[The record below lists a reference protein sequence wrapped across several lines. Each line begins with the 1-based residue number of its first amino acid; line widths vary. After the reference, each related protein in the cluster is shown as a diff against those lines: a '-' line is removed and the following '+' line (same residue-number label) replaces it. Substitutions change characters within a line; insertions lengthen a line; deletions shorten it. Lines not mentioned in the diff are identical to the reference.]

1 MKKIVATLSILLLLA
16 VPLVAHAASTRV
28 TTDDV
33 VGVWVNHRDKDI
45 HQQITFIRNHHW
57 RENQHGQK
65 DIYKGTWK
73 ITGKHEI
80 TLAPYDEVIR
90 FSNNNHKMT
99 VVNYDHVLTHN
110 PVN

>member
-1 MKKIVATLSILLLLA
+1 MRKFVATLSILLLLA
-16 VPLVAHAASTRV
+16 VPLVAHAASARV

-45 HQQITFIRNHHW
+45 HQQITFTKNHHW

-65 DIYKGTWK
+65 DVYKGTWK
-73 ITGKHEI
+73 ITGKREI

-99 VVNYDHVLTHN
+99 VINYDHVLTCN
-110 PVN
+110 PR

>member
-1 MKKIVATLSILLLLA
+1 MKKIVIAVMLLVFA
-16 VPLVAHAASTRV
+16 SVPLVARAASSRV

-33 VGVWVNHRDKDI
+33 VGVWVNHHDKDI
-45 HQQITFIRNHHW
+45 HQQITFTKNHHW

-90 FSNNNHKMT
+90 FSKNNHKMT
-99 VVNYDHVLTHN
+99 VINYDHVLTRN
-110 PVN
+110 PR